1 MSIHDEDVK
10 PFIAMARCGPSLY
23 YNKRLVIYPFTV
35 ASEPPEHLEGSV
47 ISLMVDLPIHVVLP
61 RFIYHRQSTLVKKHK
76 TDTICAVKGCW
87 RVKLAKHVRLLNR
100 DERDPADKRGVPLL
114 EILFKWKNIRDHDK
128 LPDQFLAL
136 TKGGFLLRFLTR
148 HQELG
153 LQSYGVRFKCDNHTL
168 SWSDV
173 AINIVYGVMED
184 LEKGNP
190 PIVFDFNHRAY
201 PIPSILHARL
211 VSLVSEDGK
220 VWWPKFSTALIEPT
234 TGQYI
239 PFVQYA

>member
-47 ISLMVDLPIHVVLP
+47 ISLM
-61 RFIYHRQSTLVKKHK
+61 STLGKKHK

-87 RVKLAKHVRLLNR
+87 RVKLAKHVRLLDLRCDLLANTAREGCLQYLLACCKLGHDIHAQIPQIEDSLPNFPKGYLEIPFER

-136 TKGGFLLRFLTR
+136 TKSGFLLRFL
-148 HQELG
+148 
-153 LQSYGVRFKCDNHTL
+153 VRR
-168 SWSDV
+168 
-173 AINIVYGVMED
+173 VY
-184 LEKGNP
+184 
-190 PIVFDFNHRAY
+190 
-201 PIPSILHARL
+201 SI
-211 VSLVSEDGK
+211 
-220 VWWPKFSTALIEPT
+220 VWWIERDILKF
-234 TGQYI
+234 
-239 PFVQYA
+239 